1 MYHESDVI
9 QAAAKSFGH
18 RLIGEQFAKAIENAD
33 QSLRPVLTQLR
44 HLYLVCN
51 VENTLR

>member
-9 QAAAKSFGH
+9 QGAAKSFGH
-18 RLIGEQFAKAIENAD
+18 RLISEQFGQAIEKAD

-44 HLYLVCN
+44 HLYLV
-51 VENTLR
+51 